1 MPKLTFPDAAVKLVT
16 FLFLFKILK
25 GKDIC
30 PMVQTGSAWQLYIGM
45 DVLNEGFERKS
56 SFWIGIRKLSSPAL
70 EKVFTTLV
78 EVQHTMSLH

>member
-45 DVLNEGFERKS
+45 DV
-56 SFWIGIRKLSSPAL
+56 
-70 EKVFTTLV
+70 
-78 EVQHTMSLH
+78 